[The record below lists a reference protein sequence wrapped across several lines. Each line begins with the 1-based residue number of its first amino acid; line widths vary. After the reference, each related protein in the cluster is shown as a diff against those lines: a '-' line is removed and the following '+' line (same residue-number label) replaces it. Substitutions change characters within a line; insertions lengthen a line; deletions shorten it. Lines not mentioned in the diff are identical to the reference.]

1 MRIMAKYYTRVRTQ
15 KMAELLD
22 LTKDEAEQFLSNL
35 VSNKTISAKI
45 DRLQDIVTFQQ
56 NKSPQDILNEW
67 SVNLNSLMTIINK
80 TCHLINKE
88 ETVHAVR
95 S

>member
-1 MRIMAKYYTRVRTQ
+1 MAKYYTRIRTQ

-45 DRLQDIVTFQQ
+45 DRLEEIVTFQQ
-56 NKSPQDILNEW
+56 KKSPQDILNDW

-80 TCHLINKE
+80 TCHLIHKE
-88 ETVHAVR
+88 ETVNAVR
-95 S
+95 T

>member
-1 MRIMAKYYTRVRTQ
+1 MAKYYTRIRTER
-15 KMAELLD
+15 MAELLD

-35 VSNKTISAKI
+35 VSNKTINAKI
-45 DRLQDIVTFQQ
+45 DRLQNLITFQQ
-56 NKSPQDILNEW
+56 NKSSQEILHEW
-67 SVNLNSLMTIINK
+67 SINLHSLMVIINK

-95 S
+95 T

>member
-1 MRIMAKYYTRVRTQ
+1 MAKYYTRVRTQ
-15 KMAELLD
+15 RMADLLD

-35 VSNKTISAKI
+35 VSNKTISAKV
-45 DRLQDIVTFQQ
+45 DRLADIITFQPK
-56 NKSPQDILNEW
+56 KSPQEILNEW
-67 SVNLNSLMTIINK
+67 SFNLNSLMTIIIN

-95 S
+95 N